1 MKESSIPSRLVAA
14 GVETAWEA
22 VSASFER
29 FCLTAGIAT
38 LTEMMQQDAVELCGA
53 RHARSSDRRRYR
65 WGRTAGKLG
74 FHDGKVAIERP
85 GSVPAGMMPSCHCR
99 VGRQPRP
106 RIGWVAGR

>member
-38 LTEMMQQDAVELCGA
+38 PLM
-53 RHARSSDRRRYR
+53 R
-65 WGRTAGKLG
+65 
-74 FHDGKVAIERP
+74 
-85 GSVPAGMMPSCHCR
+85 
-99 VGRQPRP
+99 
-106 RIGWVAGR
+106 

>member
-53 RHARSSDRRRYR
+53 RHARSSDRRGYR
-65 WGRTAGKLG
+65 WGHTAGKLG
-74 FHDGKVAIERP
+74 DTPPTRRTPRCQHHRQ
-85 GSVPAGMMPSCHCR
+85 AGDRSASAR
-99 VGRQPRP
+99 
-106 RIGWVAGR
+106 